1 MDLPELFLR
10 KAHDEPYA
18 NIGKTEEQIRNLM
31 TRDKKIQKH
40 KLKSDPSRDIS
51 HLKDQKKF
59 IKKIPPL
66 PLPTDIS
73 NLRSLMQNSN
83 SRGIQIAVSPS
94 GVNHLTCTHKECI
107 ERVVSHNSSR
117 KVFSKSSSRL
127 PISGNA
133 SPVFENFPLS
143 DREPLGSPSGIQGI
157 ESLYEWFR
165 VMKSQCQDDES
176 MKLVYTMC
184 ARELLRQVSVQSVLR
199 GKLLKEIIEM
209 QPYVFGSQW
218 EKLNTEF
225 QSYKDE
231 QELFVQALEKKYK
244 EEMMRKDSETQNSI
258 EKLKKSETEKEE
270 ISALLEA
277 YKKALNN
284 IQKKFMD
291 SEEQW
296 RSRVINILSEVQKKH
311 DPNKKFSVFE
321 LLKMK
326 NLNFSE
332 QNEEFK
338 LIVEGLS
345 FEVNE
350 FDGEEFLQV
359 KEEQVNK
366 GNVKK
371 EKELMKNIVFAVD
384 QSVQVDPENLQT
396 ASEFKETSENLQEKF
411 QEDQKFQENIENFQ
425 NLLENPQQSLKVTE
439 TDLPIPIKPEDSK
452 LENLLIPSEPEKII
466 NPNQFPPIHDPDL
479 TPLDIPTMF
488 LENSAASMN
497 LYEDTENNPEM
508 LIKDDIDH
516 SNRINE
522 APSYAEQSKDLI
534 HSPQAENSLISMSKK
549 LMRPVDQVTQTEEV
563 LFQTYLSKLSQ
574 IEEIIASARPEEVY
588 QIQSS
593 IQYLLQNDHSSEK
606 NSPKKV
612 AFKSPTSIK
621 RPSSDKL
628 AAILEPIQK
637 ILANCSPDLT
647 KFNSTEA
654 QKEIKGQVNEL
665 VNSIHY
671 LNSSISEKQR
681 DLLNIERKIQQKS
694 SILNVLSNKKTLDN
708 TVISEHR
715 KSNPEFIDISKIGK
729 SIKLKKKFSE
739 KSEFYQ
745 TQVTQWD
752 EGYEVG
758 YGDGK
763 IQGFLKALEKIQET
777 DLTDEID
784 TDDIEIN
791 ESRPLSKR
799 RNSKGKFI
807 TRFVEFNF
815 HVPVKAKAKKI
826 HPGPIILEKF
836 LNRSLDRIKM
846 RSTLSRKNLNRILG
860 VIYNI
865 AVQRI
870 LSDNNTS
877 LIIVTYDEF
886 YGRYGLKSVC
896 DKKFLEFIASVVSNS
911 EYKRCL
917 MYMRLI
923 NYGELLSSYSYSKYS
938 LLLYL
943 GCYQFI
949 HSSKLGIHFSSDE
962 DDKLMVPLLRVN
974 ECIKEKLEFLSDKS
988 ILSSIINKIEQKA
1001 VPDPKKINVSGLVEL
1016 ELSLEITLDTY
1027 ESFINSVWKGLSLCL
1042 KAMGQH
1048 GKHTILNC
1056 DFYIIC
1062 RFLNKTLRDV
1072 SKEAAVEDIYLIC
1085 IKFNLTREV
1094 EVLKQIPSL
1103 SKNELFS
1110 KLAQYKEYFLY
1121 NIDNLKIQDDK
1132 LQTYEPSIWRLRLE
1146 ILENYLDSDLFLSNL
1161 AWAMYEQ
1168 ELVRLF
1174 PTLFSSNN

>member
-10 KAHDEPYA
+10 KSHEETYA
-18 NIGKTEEQIRNLM
+18 NIGKTEEQIRNLI
-31 TRDKKIQKH
+31 TRDKKFQKG
-40 KLKSDPSRDIS
+40 KLRSEPSRDIS
-51 HLKDQKKF
+51 HLKDQKKTM
-59 IKKIPPL
+59 KKIPPL
-66 PLPTDIS
+66 PLPTDITH
-73 NLRSLMQNSN
+73 LRSLMQTSN

-127 PISGNA
+127 PVSGNA
-133 SPVFENFPLS
+133 SPILENFPLS

-157 ESLYEWFR
+157 ESLYEWFK
-165 VMKSQCQDDES
+165 VMKSQCEDDDS
-176 MKLVYTMC
+176 MKLIYTMC

-209 QPYVFGSQW
+209 QPLVFGRQW

-244 EEMMRKDSETQNSI
+244 EEMARKDLETKNLT
-258 EKLKKSETEKEE
+258 EKLRKTEAEKEE
-270 ISALLEA
+270 ISSLLEA

-284 IQKKFMD
+284 TQKRFVD
-291 SEEQW
+291 SEELW
-296 RSRVINILSEVQKKH
+296 RSRIISILSEVQKKH

-326 NLNFSE
+326 KLNFSDQDGE
-332 QNEEFK
+332 YK

-345 FEVNE
+345 LEMESEEVLE
-350 FDGEEFLQV
+350 AKEVQVVKGEENKKRKLV
-359 KEEQVNK
+359 KNF
-366 GNVKK
+366 
-371 EKELMKNIVFAVD
+371 VFAVD
-384 QSVQVDPENLQT
+384 QSIQVDPEHLE
-396 ASEFKETSENLQEKF
+396 SEPGKEGVNG
-411 QEDQKFQENIENFQ
+411 DPGENIEKLLGNVENPEILPENPLKSAESEPIPEQ
-425 NLLENPQQSLKVTE
+425 PKPDNLLPP
-439 TDLPIPIKPEDSK
+439 TDPDQILNS
-452 LENLLIPSEPEKII
+452 
-466 NPNQFPPIHDPDL
+466 NQFPPILDPDM

-508 LIKDDIDH
+508 LIKDTIEH
-516 SNRINE
+516 SNRIYE
-522 APSYAEQSKDLI
+522 APSYAEESKDLI
-534 HSPQAENSLISMSKK
+534 HSPQAENSLITPPKK
-549 LMRPVDQVTQTEEV
+549 LMRPVDQITQTEEV
-563 LFQTYLSKLSQ
+563 LFQSYLSKLSQ
-574 IEEIIASARPEEVY
+574 IEDIIASARPEEIY

-593 IQYLLQNDHSSEK
+593 IQYLLQGDISSEK
-606 NSPKKV
+606 NSPKRV
-612 AFKSPTSIK
+612 SFKSPTNLK

-628 AAILEPIQK
+628 AAIIEPIQK
-637 ILANCSPDLT
+637 LLANYSPDLS
-647 KFNSTEA
+647 KFNSSEA
-654 QKEIKGQVNEL
+654 QKEIKTQVNDL

-681 DLLNIERKIQQKS
+681 DLLSIERKIQQKS
-694 SILNVLSNKKTLDN
+694 SILNILSNKKTLDN
-708 TVISEHR
+708 TIISEHR
-715 KSNPEFIDISKIGK
+715 KSNPEFIDVSRIGK
-729 SIKLKKKFSE
+729 SINLKKKFSE
-739 KSEFYQ
+739 KSEFFQ
-745 TQVTQWD
+745 TNVTPWD

-763 IQGFLKALEKIQET
+763 IQGFIKALEKIQET
-777 DLTDEID
+777 DLTGEID

-791 ESRPLSKR
+791 ESRPVNKR
-799 RNSKGKFI
+799 KNSKGKLA
-807 TRFVEFNF
+807 TRFMEFNF
-815 HVPVKAKAKKI
+815 HVPVKAKVKKI

-870 LSDNNTS
+870 LSDNSTS

-886 YGRYGLKSVC
+886 YSRYGLKSVC
-896 DKKFLEFIASVVSNS
+896 DKKFLEFIASIVSNS

-917 MYMRLI
+917 MFMRLI
-923 NYGELLSSYSYSKYS
+923 RYGELLSSYSYSKYS

-943 GCYQFI
+943 GCFQFI

-962 DDKLMVPLLRVN
+962 EDKLMVPLLRVN

-988 ILSSIINKIEQKA
+988 ISSSILNKIEQKS
-1001 VPDPKKINVSGLVEL
+1001 VPDPKKINVNGMVEL

-1027 ESFINSVWKGLSLCL
+1027 ETFINSIWKGLSLCL

-1048 GKHTILNC
+1048 GKHTILSC

-1062 RFLNKTLRDV
+1062 RFLSKTLRDV
-1072 SKEAAVEDIYLIC
+1072 AKEVAVEDIYLTC

-1094 EVLKQIPSL
+1094 EVLKLIPSL

-1110 KLAQYKEYFLY
+1110 KLAQYKESFLY
-1121 NIDNLKIQDDK
+1121 NIDNLKLQDEK
-1132 LQTYEPSIWRLRLE
+1132 NPTYEPSIWRLRFE
-1146 ILENYLDSDLFLSNL
+1146 ILENHLDSDLFLSNL

-1168 ELVRLF
+1168 ELLRLF
-1174 PTLFSSNN
+1174 PDLFSPNN